1 MPVSVREY
9 VAYIEEVSRERFVD
23 NIVLIFVN
31 NIVLIFVNN
40 IVLIFVNNIVLIFV
54 NNIVLIFVNNI
65 VLIFVNISGPTYL
78 PLQTCHIAHTL

>member
-1 MPVSVREY
+1 MSRAERMKRDLRYFLGADWKPDIKSMPVSVREY

-31 NIVLIFVNN
+31 NIVLIFVN
-40 IVLIFVNNIVLIFV
+40 
-54 NNIVLIFVNNI
+54 
-65 VLIFVNISGPTYL
+65 ISGPTYL